1 MKLLEKVRS
10 KQDKTIKYIFQ
21 LKDKLIT
28 EVSYIDNN
36 TAKDIICISCQTG
49 CNLGCRFC
57 HTADGV
63 GKIEVRN
70 LDKGEMFRV
79 LEHVFH
85 DLKLGKRLLLVSYMG
100 CGEPLLNW
108 DHVVDSM
115 SDVHRNI
122 KDSRFAISTL
132 IPKTNWLDFF
142 SLTEAI
148 KTYKL
153 NVKIHLSLHFTKDY
167 MRRDWMPAAL
177 DIGPSLTA
185 LQFYKEVTGNSIEIH
200 YALIEGENDSIQ
212 DAHDLAHWIAGRN
225 IPVKV
230 LKYNTRPCLDY
241 LASQNITNFRKEL
254 DKLGIQNEYYVP
266 PGLDIGSSCGQFLL
280 DYYFKY
286 NVQK

>member
-115 SDVHRNI
+115 SDVHRKI
-122 KDSRFAISTL
+122 
-132 IPKTNWLDFF
+132 LD
-142 SLTEAI
+142 
-148 KTYKL
+148 
-153 NVKIHLSLHFTKDY
+153 
-167 MRRDWMPAAL
+167 
-177 DIGPSLTA
+177 
-185 LQFYKEVTGNSIEIH
+185 
-200 YALIEGENDSIQ
+200 
-212 DAHDLAHWIAGRN
+212 
-225 IPVKV
+225 
-230 LKYNTRPCLDY
+230 
-241 LASQNITNFRKEL
+241 
-254 DKLGIQNEYYVP
+254 
-266 PGLDIGSSCGQFLL
+266 LL
-280 DYYFKY
+280 F
-286 NVQK
+286 QL